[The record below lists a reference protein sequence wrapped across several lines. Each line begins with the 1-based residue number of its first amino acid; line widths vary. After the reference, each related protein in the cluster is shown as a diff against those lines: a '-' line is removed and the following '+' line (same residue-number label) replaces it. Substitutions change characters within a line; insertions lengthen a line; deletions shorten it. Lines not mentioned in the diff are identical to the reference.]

1 MIRLLSLLLILM
13 IQSPLAAQVA
23 GYWRFESLNGG
34 VVVDSGPNGLDGV
47 LNGPASLGM
56 NVPVSIVPLL
66 ELPNAGTFRTNWQS
80 STTSGRVR
88 VNDPF
93 EDLRMGNGD
102 FTIEA
107 WVKLTQLSNP
117 NGVNQRQHLCLKKRL
132 PSGDAEL
139 DYAVLVQAGDLGS
152 TGQELAFRFGD
163 GTNITLVMS
172 DLEINDLDW
181 HHVSVSYDGS
191 TGQLRFGL
199 DGVFENHVIFKNN
212 YPNYTESGPLE
223 IGGRRNASNV
233 YAQFLRGVIDEFR
246 ISRAF
251 LSPERLLT
259 GPATDCDGNGTPDEL
274 DVLNS
279 PSLDCD
285 RNSLLDACEL
295 ADNPELDCN
304 KNGVLDVCQIEPAR
318 YIHDDGTRE
327 ALVNSDGTHTAW
339 MNLFVVRQGFET
351 VTGIEVLMPDTQL
364 ADVFDLYIWSDPDG
378 DGSPADAEVI
388 AGITGL
394 VQFEDQIERLI
405 TYDFPKPVDLGPA
418 GSNFFVGVV
427 ASTNFEFPAAL
438 DIDSPHAIGTSWVV
452 GRNGPINPD
461 DLSEEV
467 VEMNLIELFIA
478 GNWLVRAINDSEVNE
493 YEDCNLNGVDDVC
506 DIASGDSP
514 DTDGDDVPDECGI
527 PGIFT
532 VPGDFD
538 SIDLAVGI
546 VADGSEIVVDSG
558 TWSGGIDLAG
568 KDIVLR
574 SAEGPENTIIDVE
587 NVGYGMFIGD
597 GVGPDTVIDGFT
609 IRNGQ
614 SSGIIIQNGSPVV
627 RNCIIE
633 DSISGSDGTAILID
647 DNASPVIE
655 SCIIRN
661 NDGSNGGSAIRVTT
675 QSPAMATIRNCQ
687 IIGNSSSRFAGG
699 VLAYGCPIRL
709 EGNEIRGNTTSDSV
723 GAGVTFFDDYD
734 NGVGNEIRNNI
745 IADNQFFTGE
755 GEGGGIYLAFAE
767 ASVVEGNLIYGN
779 NGSDGAGMYVR
790 IGGTLINNTIYGN
803 STGANSG
810 RGGGVFIEVSVA
822 PVEIINCIVW
832 GNESGDG
839 DQIKLS
845 DSGLANVSYSCV
857 QNGWL
862 GLGNIALDPQFVS
875 VGDGDFHLAKGSPC
889 IDAGDDLASTEDIV
903 DLDGNTRIVGLAIDM
918 GCYEDQ
924 GPEPE
929 CPADLNGDGVV
940 NAADIGLLLAGWG
953 GPGSTDLN
961 DDGITNAADLGLL
974 LSLWGNCL

>member
-1 MIRLLSLLLILM
+1 MIRLLALMLILM

-34 VVVDSGPNGLDGV
+34 AVVDSGPNGLDGV
-47 LNGPASLGM
+47 VNGPASLGM
-56 NVPVSIVPLL
+56 NVPVSVVPLL
-66 ELPNAGTFRTNWQS
+66 GLPNTGAFRTNWQS
-80 STTSGRVR
+80 STTSGRVQ
-88 VNDPF
+88 VDDPF
-93 EDLRMGNGD
+93 EDLRMGNDD
-102 FTIEA
+102 FTIEG
-107 WVKLTQLSNP
+107 WVKLTQLSNA
-117 NGVNQRQHLCLKKRL
+117 NGVNQRQHLCLKKRAL
-132 PSGDAEL
+132 SGDAEL
-139 DYAVLVQAGDLGS
+139 DYAFLLQAGDLGS
-152 TGQELAFRFGD
+152 TGRELAFRFGD

-172 DLEINDLDW
+172 NLEINDLDW
-181 HHVSVSYDGS
+181 HHVSVSHDES

-212 YPNYTESGPLE
+212 YPNYTQSGPLE

-259 GPATDCDGNGTPDEL
+259 GSATDCDGNGTPDEL
-274 DVLNS
+274 DVLDN
-279 PSLDCD
+279 PFLDCD
-285 RNSLLDACEL
+285 GNSLLDECEL
-295 ADNPELDCN
+295 AVNPDLDCN
-304 KNGVLDVCQIEPAR
+304 MNGVLDICQIDPAR
-318 YIHDDGTRE
+318 YVHDDGSRE
-327 ALVNSDGTHTAW
+327 GLVNSDGTHTAW
-339 MNLFVVRQGFET
+339 LNLFVVRDGFET

-394 VQFEDQIERLI
+394 VQFEDEIEQFV
-405 TYDFPKPVDLGPA
+405 TYDFPKPVELGPV
-418 GSNFFVGVV
+418 GSQFFVGAV
-427 ASTNFEFPAAL
+427 ASTDFEFPAAIDL
-438 DIDSPHAIGTSWVV
+438 DSPHAIGTSWVV

-478 GNWLVRAINDSEVNE
+478 GNWLVRAVNDSEVNE

-506 DIASGDSP
+506 DIASGESA

-558 TWSGGIDLAG
+558 TWSGGIDLVG

-574 SAEGPENTIIDVE
+574 SAEGAENTIIDIGYF
-587 NVGYGMFIGD
+587 GYGMFIGG

-661 NDGSNGGSAIRVTT
+661 NDGSDGGSAIRVTT

-687 IIGNSSSRFAGG
+687 VIGNSSSRFAGG

-709 EGNEIRGNTTSDSV
+709 EGNEIRGNTTTDTL

-734 NGVGNEIRNNI
+734 DNVGNEVRNNV
-745 IADNQFFTGE
+745 IADNLFVNGE
-755 GEGGGIYLAFAE
+755 GEGGGIYLGFAE
-767 ASVVEGNLIYGN
+767 TSVIEGNLIYGN
-779 NGSDGAGMYVR
+779 NGTDGAGIYVR

-803 STGANSG
+803 STVGNSG
-810 RGGGVFIEVSVA
+810 RGGGIYIEVTALPVA
-822 PVEIINCIVW
+822 VVNCIIW
-832 GNESGDG
+832 GNESANG
-839 DQIKLS
+839 DQIFIS
-845 DSGLANVSYSCV
+845 SSGLANVSYSCV
-857 QNGWL
+857 EGGWL
-862 GLGNIALDPQFVS
+862 GLANIALDPQFVAAEA
-875 VGDGDFHLAKGSPC
+875 GDFHLSKGSPC
-889 IDAGDDLASTEDIV
+889 IDSGDELASTFGV
-903 DLDGNTRIVGLAIDM
+903 TDLDGNPRVVGGGIDM
-918 GCYEDQ
+918 GCYEEQ
-924 GPEPE
+924 GPDPK
-929 CPADLNGDGVV
+929 CPGDLNGDGEV
-940 NAADIGLLLAGWG
+940 
-953 GPGSTDLN
+953 
-961 DDGITNAADLGLL
+961 NAADLGLL
-974 LSLWGNCL
+974 LVDWAVDGPGDLNDDGIINAADLGLLLAEWGFCS